1 MEELTKEVMKTFAL
15 LQHSIIFNKYNICET
30 VCHSKQSKFS
40 EEMPREIC
48 TVLELYIY
56 RYLRIS

>member
-15 LQHSIIFNKYNICET
+15 QHSIIFNKYNNCET
-30 VCHSKQSKFS
+30 VCHSKLSKFS

-48 TVLELYIY
+48 MVLELCIY